1 MKELKKRY
9 NLITKVEMAL
19 IPIFMI
25 LILATLLVLI
35 INMTNPANWILI
47 LSDLILFVIL
57 VVLDKAEREALKNF
71 FLEGCIDG
79 RNMYLYENVK
89 LQEEVKEVIQKE
101 MGKNFS
107 LPIAGIFFEEL
118 QNEYYIYVIYRKRG
132 TTITPNYIEEGMK
145 ENLYEIIQIP
155 VSDLTKLGYQ
165 IRFTD

>member
-9 NLITKVEMAL
+9 NHITNVEMAL

-25 LILATLLVLI
+25 LLLATLLVLI

-47 LSDLILFVIL
+47 LAVSILFVIL

-71 FLEGCIDG
+71 FLEGCING

-118 QNEYYIYVIYRKRG
+118 QNEYYIYAIYKKKG
-132 TTITPNYIEEGMK
+132 TTATPYHIEEGMK

-155 VSDLTKLGYQ
+155 VLDLTKLGYQ

>member
-1 MKELKKRY
+1 
-9 NLITKVEMAL
+9 
-19 IPIFMI
+19 
-25 LILATLLVLI
+25 
-35 INMTNPANWILI
+35 MTNPANWILI

>member
-9 NLITKVEMAL
+9 NHISNVEMAL
-19 IPIFMI
+19 IPMFMI
-25 LILATLLVLI
+25 LLLATLLVLI